1 MRARDREGDANCTQ
15 ECAQTK
21 TQFSTDGLSPSP
33 EATTVPAVVSGGH
46 YSSRMGKW
54 FVLILLSVSQF
65 IMVLDSTVMNVSIST
80 VAHDLGTDISGMQA
94 AITFYALTMAAFMLT
109 GGKLG
114 DRWGRSMAFRIGSIV
129 YGIGSLTTALAPSLG
144 VLMVGWSLVEGL
156 GAVLVIPAIAALAA
170 INYEGR
176 ARVVAFAVLGAVTG
190 GAAAAG
196 PLIGGLVTTYSSWR
210 YVFVGEAI
218 VMTIVLIVSGRIKDV
233 PGDRGL
239 RIDLLSVV
247 LSAAGLAMLVYG
259 ILQSKTWG
267 WFIPLDPPVV
277 NGQTIAPFGISP
289 VMYLIL
295 GAFVVLWWFV
305 KRQQKLERT
314 GRVPLLRVSLLRI
327 PALRSGLTMFLAQYF
342 AIAALFFV
350 IPVYLQT
357 ILGYNA
363 LETGLKILPL
373 SVGLILFSVLG
384 SRLATVRTARN
395 IGRIGQIILGLGVF
409 LVFVAVQPELA
420 DWLFAGGMFVVGAGF
435 GLLASQ
441 LGNVNMSA
449 VDQSDTSEVGGLQGT
464 FQNLGSSF
472 GTAIVGSVFILLL
485 TSGFT
490 NAVQHS
496 TAIDDTVRAN
506 VVAAASK
513 GAPIVSQ
520 QQAEQLL
527 TDAGVDSASATE
539 VAQLYADTQVE
550 SLRQALFF
558 VFALTLLGLLL
569 SSGLPSKLPVP
580 SKAEEDPA
588 DDSAPAAT

>member
-1 MRARDREGDANCTQ
+1 
-15 ECAQTK
+15 
-21 TQFSTDGLSPSP
+21 
-33 EATTVPAVVSGGH
+33 
-46 YSSRMGKW
+46 MGNW
-54 FVLILLSVSQF
+54 FALILLSVSQF

-80 VAHDLGTDISGMQA
+80 VAADLGTDISGMQA

-114 DRWGRSMAFRIGSIV
+114 DRWGRSLAFRIGSVI
-129 YGIGSLTTALAPSLG
+129 YGIGSLTTALSPNLT
-144 VLMVGWSLVEGL
+144 VLMIGWSLVEGL

-210 YVFVGEAI
+210 YVFVAEAI
-218 VMTIVLIVSGRIKDV
+218 VMTLVLIVSGRIKDV
-233 PGDRGL
+233 PGDRTL

-247 LSAAGLAMLVYG
+247 LSALGLALLVYG

-267 WFIPLDPPVV
+267 WFEPLNPPVI
-277 NGQTIAPFGISP
+277 NGEPFAPLGISP
-289 VMYLIL
+289 VAYMIL
-295 GAFVVLWWFV
+295 LSVVVLWLFV
-305 KRQQKLERT
+305 KRQQQLERT
-314 GRVPLLRVSLLRI
+314 GRVPLLKVSLLRI
-327 PALRSGLTMFLAQYF
+327 PALRSGLTMFMAQYF

-357 ILGYNA
+357 ILGFDA
-363 LETGLKILPL
+363 LQTGLKILPL
-373 SVGLILFSVLG
+373 SIGLILFSVVG
-384 SRLATVRTARN
+384 SRLAAVRSARN
-395 IGRIGQIILGLGVF
+395 LGRIGQLTLGVGLL
-409 LVFVAVQPELA
+409 LVFVAVRPELA
-420 DWLFAGGMFVVGAGF
+420 DWLFATGMFVVGAGF

-449 VDQSDTSEVGGLQGT
+449 VEQSDTSEVGGLQGT

-490 NAVQHS
+490 AAVQQS
-496 TAIDDTVRAN
+496 TTLPDDVREQ
-506 VVAAASK
+506 VVASASK
-513 GAPIVSQ
+513 GAPIISE
-520 QQAEQLL
+520 QQAEDLL
-527 TDAGVDSASATE
+527 TDAGADPDAASE
-539 VAQLYADTQVE
+539 VARLYADTQVE
-550 SLRQALFF
+550 SLRQSLFF

-569 SSGLPSKLPVP
+569 STGLPSKIPVP
-580 SKAEEDPA
+580 
-588 DDSAPAAT
+588 AARKDGTSGP

>member
-1 MRARDREGDANCTQ
+1 
-15 ECAQTK
+15 
-21 TQFSTDGLSPSP
+21 
-33 EATTVPAVVSGGH
+33 
-46 YSSRMGKW
+46 MGNW
-54 FVLILLSVSQF
+54 FALVLLSVSQF

-80 VAHDLGTDISGMQA
+80 VASDLGTDISGMQA

-114 DRWGRSMAFRIGSIV
+114 DRWGRSLAFRIGSVV
-129 YGIGSLTTALAPSLG
+129 YGIGSLTTALSPNLT
-144 VLMVGWSLVEGL
+144 VLMIGWSLVEGL

-210 YVFVGEAI
+210 YVFVAEAI
-218 VMTIVLIVSGRIKDV
+218 VMTLVLIVSGRIKDV
-233 PGDRGL
+233 PGDRTL

-247 LSAAGLAMLVYG
+247 LSALGLALLVYG

-267 WFIPLDPPVV
+267 WFVPLDPPVI
-277 NGQTIAPFGISP
+277 NGQPFAPLGISP
-289 VMYLIL
+289 VAYMIL
-295 GAFVVLWWFV
+295 LSLVVLWLFV
-305 KRQQKLERT
+305 KRQQQLERT
-314 GRVPLLRVSLLRI
+314 GRVPLLKVSLLRN
-327 PALRSGLTMFLAQYF
+327 PALRSGLTMFMAQYF

-357 ILGYNA
+357 ILGFDA
-363 LETGLKILPL
+363 LQTGLKILPL
-373 SVGLILFSVLG
+373 SLGLILFSVLG
-384 SRLATVRTARN
+384 SRLSTVRSARN
-395 IGRIGQIILGLGVF
+395 LGRIGQLTLGVGVL

-420 DWLFAGGMFVVGAGF
+420 DWLFATGMFVVGAGF

-449 VDQSDTSEVGGLQGT
+449 VEQSDTSEVGGLQGT

-490 NAVQHS
+490 GAVQQS
-496 TAIDDTVRAN
+496 TTLPDDVREQ
-506 VVAAASK
+506 VVASASK
-513 GAPIVSQ
+513 GAPVISQ
-520 QQAEQLL
+520 QQAEDLL
-527 TDAGVDSASATE
+527 TDAGADPDAATE
-539 VAQLYADTQVE
+539 VARLYADTQVE
-550 SLRQALFF
+550 SLRQSLFF
-558 VFALTLLGLLL
+558 VFALTVLALLL
-569 SSGLPSKLPVP
+569 STGLPSRIPVP
-580 SKAEEDPA
+580 AAPKE
-588 DDSAPAAT
+588 SASGAPGP

>member
-1 MRARDREGDANCTQ
+1 
-15 ECAQTK
+15 
-21 TQFSTDGLSPSP
+21 
-33 EATTVPAVVSGGH
+33 
-46 YSSRMGKW
+46 MGKW

-65 IMVLDSTVMNVSIST
+65 VMVLDSTVMNVSIST

-114 DRWGRSMAFRIGSIV
+114 DRWGRSPAFRIGSII
-129 YGIGSLTTALAPSLG
+129 YGIGSLTTALAPNLG
-144 VLMVGWSLVEGL
+144 VLMLGWSLVEGL

-210 YVFVGEAI
+210 YVFLAEAI
-218 VMTIVLIVSGRIKDV
+218 VMTVVLIVSGRIKDV
-233 PGDRGL
+233 PGNRKL

-277 NGQTIAPFGISP
+277 NGQVIAPFGISP

-295 GAFVVLWWFV
+295 LAFVVLWWFV
-305 KRQQKLERT
+305 KRQQRLERT
-314 GRVPLLRVSLLRI
+314 GRVPLLKVSMLRI

-384 SRLATVRTARN
+384 SRMATVRTARN
-395 IGRIGQIILGLGVF
+395 IGRIGQFILGLGVF

-420 DWLFAGGMFVVGAGF
+420 DWLFATGMFVVGAGF

-449 VDQSDTSEVGGLQGT
+449 VDQADTSEVGGLQGT

-490 NAVQHS
+490 DAVQHS
-496 TAIDDTVRAN
+496 TAIDDTVRAD

-520 QQAEQLL
+520 QQAEKLL

-580 SKAEEDPA
+580 PEDDEVASDDPA
-588 DDSAPAAT
+588 GAAA

>member
-1 MRARDREGDANCTQ
+1 
-15 ECAQTK
+15 
-21 TQFSTDGLSPSP
+21 
-33 EATTVPAVVSGGH
+33 
-46 YSSRMGKW
+46 MGKW

-65 IMVLDSTVMNVSIST
+65 VMVLDSTVMNVSIST

-114 DRWGRSMAFRIGSIV
+114 DRWGRSPAFRIGSIV
-129 YGIGSLTTALAPSLG
+129 YGIGSLTTALAPNLA
-144 VLMVGWSLVEGL
+144 VLMLGWSLVEGL

-210 YVFVGEAI
+210 YVFLAEAL
-218 VMTIVLIVSGRIKDV
+218 VMTLVLIVSGRIKDV
-233 PGDRGL
+233 PGDRKL

-247 LSAAGLAMLVYG
+247 LSAAGLAMLVYA

-277 NGQTIAPFGISP
+277 NGQAIAPFGISP

-295 GAFVVLWWFV
+295 LAIVVLWWFV
-305 KRQQKLERT
+305 KRQQHLERT
-314 GRVPLLRVSLLRI
+314 GRVPLLKVSMLRI
-327 PALRSGLTMFLAQYF
+327 PALRSGLTMFLAQYI

-384 SRLATVRTARN
+384 SRMATVRTARN
-395 IGRIGQIILGLGVF
+395 IGRIGQFILGLGVF

-420 DWLFAGGMFVVGAGF
+420 DWLFATGMFVVGAGF

-490 NAVQHS
+490 DAVQHS
-496 TAIDDTVRAN
+496 SAIDDTVRAD

-520 QQAEQLL
+520 QQAEKML

-580 SKAEEDPA
+580 PEAEEEA
-588 DDSAPAAT
+588 TDDSAPAAA